1 MLFTKEAVSNLII
14 LLTAP
19 TFVFGQQGYFTD
31 GPNFE
36 ENLVNCGPF
45 YEAGTECRRL
55 AATFGYSK
63 NGFGWETPAG
73 TITDGASIPSWAQ
86 WFIGAPFSKEFEPAS
101 ILHDHYV
108 RPEHQVRTYLETQR
122 MFYDALID
130 TGVDPIKAGTMYA
143 AILVGGSAWTVLV
156 DGKPCENFEVNCVRT
171 SQGALDLQSINR
183 VESSFDEIDMQSLMV
198 GFSEQIDAGNLSPDE
213 IEKMAIFERVV
224 RGIETPAPTL
234 AVQ

>member
-1 MLFTKEAVSNLII
+1 MSNLKNAVV
-14 LLTAP
+14 T
-19 TFVFGQQGYFTD
+19 TVFFLSSSTLAIAEQGYFTD
-31 GPNFE
+31 GPNFKE
-36 ENLVNCGPF
+36 GLVNCGPF
-45 YEAGTECRRL
+45 YEEGTECRQL
-55 AATFGYSK
+55 ATTFGYSK
-63 NGFGWETPAG
+63 NGNSWETPAG

-108 RPEHQVRTYLETQR
+108 RPKHQVRTYLETQR
-122 MFYDALID
+122 MFYDVLID

-156 DGKPCENFEVNCVRT
+156 DGEPCENFDDNCVRT
-171 SQGALDLQSINR
+171 SQGALNFKSINR
-183 VESSFDEIDMQSLMV
+183 VDSSFNEIDMESLMT
-198 GFSEQIDAGNLSPDE
+198 GFSEQIEAGNLPPEE
-213 IEKMAIFERVV
+213 IEKLAIFERVV